1 MSTWFTADDED
12 ALDRV
17 LNAWPDAPETEEQRE
32 TLEMIL
38 DTACAQVIAYAQGL
52 PDDAILGDYKLVDAD
67 GEEVTDIPPRL
78 AYAQIRHA
86 EELWN
91 AGRTGSEDGSL
102 GIEGGFVFTPRTI
115 SATIRQIIRPR
126 AVPSVA

>member
-1 MSTWFTADDED
+1 MSDWFAAEPEE
-12 ALDRV
+12 ALERT
-17 LNAWPDAPETEEQRE
+17 LEAWPDAPDDRPEI
-32 TLEMIL
+32 LGMIL

-52 PDDAILGDYKLVDAD
+52 PDDAILTDYVLRDAD
-67 GEEVTDIPPRL
+67 GEEVTDIPARL

-91 AGRTGSEDGSL
+91 VGRVGSDDGSL
-102 GIEGGFVFTPRTI
+102 GIEGGFTFTPRTI

-126 AVPSVA
+126 GLPSVA